1 MPLPD
6 KKKNLQLWQYA
17 GMATQFLVA
26 IGAGVFI
33 GLKADSW
40 LKFRIPLLV
49 WILPLLIIIGV
60 IVKLI
65 RDTGKRK
72 MNNKP

>member
-1 MPLPD
+1 MPIAD
-6 KKKNLQLWQYA
+6 KKKSSQLWQYA
-17 GMATQFLVA
+17 GMATQFLVS

-40 LKFRIPLLV
+40 LKFKTPLLV

-65 RDTGKRK
+65 RDTSKRK
-72 MNNKP
+72 

>member
-6 KKKNLQLWQYA
+6 KKKNSQLWQYA

-26 IGAGVFI
+26 IGAGLFI

-40 LKFRIPLLV
+40 LKFQTPLLV
-49 WILPLLIIIGV
+49 WMLPLLIIVGV
-60 IVKLI
+60 IIKLI
-65 RDTGKRK
+65 RDTGKR
-72 MNNKP
+72 NE

>member
-6 KKKNLQLWQYA
+6 KKKNTQLWQYA
-17 GMATQFLVA
+17 GMTAQFLVA
-26 IGAGVFI
+26 IGAGLFI
-33 GLKADSW
+33 GLKADNW
-40 LKFRIPLLV
+40 LKFKTPLLV
-49 WILPLLIIIGV
+49 WILPLFIIIGV

-72 MNNKP
+72 

>member
-6 KKKNLQLWQYA
+6 KKKNSQLWQYA

-26 IGAGVFI
+26 IGASLFI
-33 GLKADSW
+33 GLKADNW
-40 LKFRIPLLV
+40 LKFKSPLLV
-49 WILPLLIIIGV
+49 WLLPLLVIIGV

-72 MNNKP
+72 